1 MIEKLEVELKIKGF
15 TQKTIS
21 TYLYHNTKFL
31 EFIKKKPEE
40 ITTDDVKHYMAHLMD
55 KGASPNHIN
64 LMLSAL
70 SFLYEKLMK
79 KGIIAKDT
87 IERQKVGD
95 KLPTV
100 LTKEEI
106 KKLLASIENSK
117 HQLLIAMMYGA
128 GLRVGE
134 CVCLKISDL
143 DLGQKVGIV
152 RMGKGRKDRN
162 IILSDSL
169 VQKIKDYL
177 AERGRDDNQYLFKV
191 KDRHLSIRQAQKIVK
206 EAAEKA
212 GIKKRVFCHALRSS
226 FATHLLD
233 SGTDIRT
240 IQVLLGHR
248 FLDTTQ
254 VYTNVST
261 EQIKKVRSPI
271 EDISF

>member
-1 MIEKLEVELKIKGF
+1 MIENLEVELKIRGF

-21 TYLYHNTKFL
+21 TYMYHNTKFL
-31 EFIKKKPEE
+31 KFIKKKPEE
-40 ITTDDVKHYMAHLMD
+40 VITDDVKQYMAHLMD

-70 SFLYEKLMK
+70 SFLYETTMK
-79 KGIIAKDT
+79 KGIITKEL
-87 IERQKVGD
+87 IKRQKTGD
-95 KLPTV
+95 KLPIV

-106 KKLLASIENSK
+106 QKLLASIENSK
-117 HQLLIAMMYGA
+117 HQLLVAMMYGA

-134 CVCLKISDL
+134 CVRLKISDL
-143 DLGQKVGIV
+143 NLDQKVGTV

-162 IILSDSL
+162 IILTDSL

-177 AERGRDDNQYLFKV
+177 AKRGQDDNPHLFKV
-191 KDRHLSIRQAQKIVK
+191 KDRPLSIRQAQKIVK

-226 FATHLLD
+226 FATHLLE

-261 EQIKKVRSPI
+261 ELIKKVKSPI
-271 EDISF
+271 EDIKF